1 MVFVL
6 VEVKVKVFNFV
17 VDVVW
22 DVCVEIIKV
31 NVLDMDYGCN
41 KGFSDVMMD
50 CLMLDEGCI

>member
-1 MVFVL
+1 M

-22 DVCVEIIKV
+22 EVCVEIIEV

-50 CLMLDEGCI
+50 CLMLDEVCI